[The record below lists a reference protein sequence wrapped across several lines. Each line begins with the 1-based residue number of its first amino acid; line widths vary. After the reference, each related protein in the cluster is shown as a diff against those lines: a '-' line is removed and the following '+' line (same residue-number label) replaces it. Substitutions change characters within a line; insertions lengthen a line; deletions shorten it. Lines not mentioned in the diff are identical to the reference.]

1 MTPWSWK
8 IPHAVEQ
15 RSPSATTTEPVCY
28 NNRSLGPKALCSTTR
43 EATAVGSPHTT
54 TERSPCSL
62 QLEKPCTQPRRPSAA
77 KNKQMFKRKHFQLE
91 KLDGAGTG
99 AVMASLCQSAGLS
112 LITGLFSLPNFSH
125 CLVSSVPVCPGTRS
139 AIFLLRVMSISF
151 LLWDLDLPVLKSPSA
166 ERGTQASHFSLE
178 T

>member
-99 AVMASLCQSAGLS
+99 AVMASLCQSARLS
-112 LITGLFSLPNFSH
+112 LIMDCSH
-125 CLVSSVPVCPGTRS
+125 CQISLIVWSALFLSAREPGVQSSFSVSCPFLSSFGT
-139 AIFLLRVMSISF
+139 
-151 LLWDLDLPVLKSPSA
+151 
-166 ERGTQASHFSLE
+166 
-178 T
+178 